1 MTFTELSS
9 LRKNVTEPQPLVA
22 VVGPTGCGKS
32 VLALQLARQYNGEV
46 VNCDSVQIYRFFNIG
61 TAKLPQRRRV
71 GTPHHLIDVANPDE
85 VFTAGDF
92 ARVGRPVLHDI
103 GARGRLPVVTGG
115 TGFYLRALLDGL
127 APGPQRDESL
137 RARLRAHETARPGSI
152 HRLLRRIDPPTAA
165 RIHPHDTP
173 KVMRALE
180 ICISARKT
188 ATEVFAT
195 GRDALQGF
203 RVLKI
208 GLFPNREQLYKQL
221 EARMEAMFSA
231 GLIEETASILAMGY
245 SPDSKPFASIGYKQA
260 LQTIEGVLSPQDAL
274 SDAKRDTRRYAKRQ
288 LTWFRRDPGVE
299 IVAGFGDD
307 PAVSE
312 RVLDRVQVFLSET
325 LPC

>member
-1 MTFTELSS
+1 MTFTERSP
-9 LRKNVTEPQPLVA
+9 LRKNVTAVQPLVA
-22 VVGPTGCGKS
+22 IVGPTGCGKS
-32 VLALQLARQYNGEV
+32 ELALRLARRFDGEV

-61 TAKLPQRRRV
+61 TAKLPEESR
-71 GTPHHLIDVANPDE
+71 GGIAHHLIDVVNPDE

-103 GARGRLPVVTGG
+103 ASRERLPVVTGG

-127 APGPQRDESL
+127 APGPLRDERL
-137 RARLRAHETARPGSI
+137 RARLLERETARPGSI

-165 RIHPHDTP
+165 RIHTHDTP

-180 ICISARKT
+180 ICISARKP
-188 ATEVFAT
+188 ATEVFAA

-208 GLFPNREQLYKQL
+208 GLFPNREQLYKRL

-231 GLIEETASILAMGY
+231 GLIEETASTLAMGY
-245 SPDSKPFASIGYKQA
+245 ASDAKPFESIGYKQA
-260 LQTIEGVLSPQDAL
+260 LQTIQGRLTREDAL

-288 LTWFRRDPGVE
+288 MTWFRADAGIE
-299 IVAGFGDD
+299 IFAGFGDD

-312 RVLDRVQVFLSET
+312 GVLERVEIFLAET
-325 LPC
+325 PAC

>member
-1 MTFTELSS
+1 MTFMERSP
-9 LRKNVTEPQPLVA
+9 LRKNLVA

-32 VLALQLARQYNGEV
+32 ELALRLARQFHGEV

-61 TAKLPQRRRV
+61 TAKLPEECR
-71 GTPHHLIDVANPDE
+71 GGIPHHLIDVANPDE

-103 GARGRLPVVTGG
+103 AARERLPVVTGG

-127 APGPQRDESL
+127 APGPLRDESL
-137 RARLRAHETARPGSI
+137 RARLLERETARPGSI
-152 HRLLRRIDPPTAA
+152 HRLLRRIDPRTAA

-173 KVMRALE
+173 KAMRALE

-188 ATEVFAT
+188 ATEVFAA

-208 GLFPNREQLYKQL
+208 GLFPNREQLYQRL

-245 SPDSKPFASIGYKQA
+245 APDSKPFESIGYKQA
-260 LQTIEGVLSPQDAL
+260 RQVIQGKLTGEEAL
-274 SDAKRDTRRYAKRQ
+274 SGAKRDTRRYAKRQ
-288 LTWFRRDPGVE
+288 VTWFRRDAGVE
-299 IVAGFGDD
+299 IIAGFGDD
-307 PAVSE
+307 PAVNSSVLE
-312 RVLDRVQVFLSET
+312 RVENFVAET
-325 LPC
+325 A

>member
-1 MTFTELSS
+1 
-9 LRKNVTEPQPLVA
+9 LRKNLVPPQPLVA
-22 VVGPTGCGKS
+22 VAGPTGCGKS
-32 VLALQLARQYNGEV
+32 ELAIRLAHQFNGEV

-61 TAKLPQRRRV
+61 AAKLPEENRR
-71 GTPHHLIDVANPDE
+71 GIPHHLIDLANPDE

-92 ARVGRPVLHDI
+92 ARVGRPVLLDI

-127 APGPQRDESL
+127 APGPLRNESL
-137 RARLRAHETARPGSI
+137 RARLLARETRRPGSI

-188 ATEVFAT
+188 ATEVFAA
-195 GRDALQGF
+195 GRDALHGF

-208 GLFPNREQLYKQL
+208 GLFPNREELYKRL

-231 GLIEETASILAMGY
+231 GLIEETAGILRLGY
-245 SPDSKPFASIGYKQA
+245 APDSKPFESIGYKQA
-260 LQTIEGVLSPQDAL
+260 LQTIQALLSPEDAL
-274 SDAKRDTRRYAKRQ
+274 SEAKRDTRRYAKRQ
-288 LTWFRRDPGVE
+288 ITWFRRDPGIE
-299 IVAGFGDD
+299 IFAGFGDD

-312 RVLDRVQVFLSET
+312 RVLERVEAFIADT
-325 LPC
+325 P